1 MKRLKTTPECLWDA
15 SSGLSASG
23 IDIAETESGRDA
35 KEEGQKA
42 RQNISDMRK
51 GTAESQNHNN

>member
-1 MKRLKTTPECLWDA
+1 MSVGRVVPL
-15 SSGLSASG
+15 LSASG
-23 IDIAETESGRDA
+23 IDIAEPESGRNA

>member
-1 MKRLKTTPECLWDA
+1 MSVGRVVPL
-15 SSGLSASG
+15 LSASG
-23 IDIAETESGRDA
+23 IDIAEPESGR
-35 KEEGQKA
+35 EGQKA

>member
-1 MKRLKTTPECLWDA
+1 MSVGRVVPL
-15 SSGLSASG
+15 LSASG
-23 IDIAETESGRDA
+23 IDIAETESGRDT
-35 KEEGQKA
+35 KEEGRKA